1 MSLTHEATL
10 IVAMAEA
17 AASLQ
22 ICASG
27 RGESR
32 VFTGECPTCK
42 STYRGSTAKTVRTS
56 LLRHIGEEHTAGGAN
71 RKRKRLAAASDY
83 KDSMIRASGSSKKK
97 KKETHI
103 LASGSGQKKKYI
115 AYCTECEKTFTA
127 SKETTARRSLRRHVD
142 EEHSKGKTACK
153 KRRLASM
160 CRYKESVYRREKPQD
175 ARASGPSGV
184 SVFVVCADLRET
196 RDGMF
201 STTRGLLMDKGF
213 ESANIRRLHGVDVVN
228 PPRGF
233 NSTDLR
239 PSNFLTKYF
248 LTRFVPMAEEKLKE
262 PGVKAVCWAE
272 DDCKLKSGVNAEDIA
287 KEIEDAA
294 PAASWLGYYKVGGAP
309 RWGAHLIGFNSSSLP
324 RFVEAARELYERTPL
339 SLDTTLFQLL
349 ASRQRGP
356 DGIVK
361 AATQSMAL
369 QRPHDLKGRRLHPK
383 SRR

>member
-27 RGESR
+27 RGKSR

-153 KRRLASM
+153 KRRLASLR
-160 CRYKESVYRREKPQD
+160 RYKESVWRREKPKD
-175 ARASGPSGV
+175 THSGV
-184 SVFVVCADLRET
+184 SVYVVCADPRET

-201 STTRGLLMDKGF
+201 STTRGHLIDNGF
-213 ESANIRRLHGVDVVN
+213 ESENIRRLHGVDPAN

-272 DDCKLKSGVNAEDIA
+272 DDCKLKSCVNAEDIA

-324 RFVEAARELYERTPL
+324 RFVEAARELYEQTPR
-339 SLDTTLFQLL
+339 SLDTMLFNIL

-383 SRR
+383 SRS

>member
-1 MSLTHEATL
+1 
-10 IVAMAEA
+10 MAEA

-27 RGESR
+27 RGKSR

-56 LLRHIGEEHTAGGAN
+56 VLRHIGEEHTAGGAD

-97 KKETHI
+97 KKTQIGKHGDYKDATI
-103 LASGSGQKKKYI
+103 RASGSSQKKKYI
-115 AYCTECEKTFTA
+115 AYCTECENTFTA
-127 SKETTARRSLRRHVD
+127 SKETTARRSLRRHV
-142 EEHSKGKTACK
+142 EEQHSKGKTACK

-184 SVFVVCADLRET
+184 SVYVVCADLRET

-201 STTRGLLMDKGF
+201 STTRGLLMDNGF
-213 ESANIRRLHGVDVVN
+213 ESANIRRLHGVDPAN

-248 LTRFVPMAEEKLKE
+248 LTRFAPMAEEKLKE

-324 RFVEAARELYERTPL
+324 RFVEAARELYEQTPR
-339 SLDTTLFQLL
+339 SLDTTLFHLL
-349 ASRQRGP
+349 DSRQRGP
-356 DGIVK
+356 DPIVK
-361 AATQSMAL
+361 PAKESMAF
-369 QRPHDLKGRRLHPK
+369 QRSHELKGRRLHPK
-383 SRR
+383 SGS